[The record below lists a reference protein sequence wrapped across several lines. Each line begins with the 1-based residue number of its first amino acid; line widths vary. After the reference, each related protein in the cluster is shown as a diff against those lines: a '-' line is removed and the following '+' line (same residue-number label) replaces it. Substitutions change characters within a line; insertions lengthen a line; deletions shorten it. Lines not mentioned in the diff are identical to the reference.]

1 MPEGFT
7 YVVLG
12 AGRQGTAAAY
22 DLARWGGAQQVR
34 LADRHLEAAQRAA
47 ARVNRLIGRPVAEAA
62 PVDAGDIAAVERVLV
77 GADAC
82 LSAVPYPFNPVI
94 TQAALRARTHLCDL
108 GGNLEIAREQHRFHQ
123 AALEAGVSVIPNC
136 GQVPGLGTT
145 LMVRAIELL
154 DEADE
159 VRMWDGGL
167 PQRPR
172 PPFNYLLTFNI
183 AGLTNEYAEPAVFLR
198 DGRITIMAPM
208 SEPEIVEFPP
218 PIGRLEAFIA
228 GGGTDTMPWTYE
240 GRLRVLQNKT
250 LRHPGHYAQLR
261 AFYDLGLWRQDPIRV
276 GAVEVVPREVFHAL
290 FEPLVTFPD
299 DPDMVIVSVQALGRK
314 GGAPAEARVE
324 VIDYFD
330 AVTGFSAMER
340 CTGWSAASVAA
351 MMARGQ
357 TPRGAAGVERMVP
370 AGPFVEELK
379 RRGLPVT
386 ERIGHASTA
395 TAHS

>member
-1 MPEGFT
+1 MNGS
-7 YVVLG
+7 YAYAVLG
-12 AGRQGTAAAY
+12 AGRQGAAAAY
-22 DLARWGGAQQVR
+22 DLARWGEAQTVR
-34 LADRHLEAAQRAA
+34 VADYQLDAARRVA
-47 ARVNRLIGRPVAEAA
+47 ARVNHLVGREVAEAA
-62 PVDAGDIAAVERVLV
+62 PLDAADGAAVERVLAGV
-77 GADAC
+77 DAC
-82 LSAVPYPFNPVI
+82 LSAVPYYYNLVI
-94 TQAALRARTHLCDL
+94 THAALRAGAHLCDL

-123 AALEAGVSVIPNC
+123 LALDAGISLIPNC

-145 LMVRAIELL
+145 LMVRAVELL

-172 PPFNYLLTFNI
+172 LPFNYLLTFNI

-198 DGRITIMAPM
+198 DGRLTVMEPM

-218 PIGRLEAFIA
+218 PIGRLEAFVA
-228 GGGTDTMPWTYE
+228 GGGTDTMPWTYA

-261 AFYDLGLWRQDPIRV
+261 AFYDLGLWRQDPVRA
-276 GAVEVVPREVFHAL
+276 GGVEVVPRDLFHAL
-290 FEPLVTFPD
+290 FEPLVTYPD

-314 GGAPAEARVE
+314 DGAPAEARVE

-330 AVTGFSAMER
+330 RVTGFSAMER
-340 CTGWSAASVAA
+340 CTGWSAAIVAA

-357 TPRGAAGVERMVP
+357 TPRGAAGVETMVP
-370 AGPFVEELK
+370 AGPFVDELK
-379 RRGLPVT
+379 RRGIPVT
-386 ERIGHASTA
+386 ESVGHAPPA
-395 TAHS
+395 TAHP